1 MRTGGGPHLLALSD
15 EDNEEDIAEGR
26 RAHPSDLWLAPIH
39 HLVEHDLVWGKY
51 IDPNTRGKPIP

>member
-1 MRTGGGPHLLALSD
+1 MLALSD
-15 EDNEEDIAEGR
+15 EDNEEDIAEGW

-51 IDPNTRGKPIP
+51 IDPNTRGKPMS